1 MKILVTGGNGNISW
15 WFVKLAFEQGYD
27 VYVIGR
33 NFDKP
38 TRRELPIGVNKIVC
52 DIRGFEATKRTLAG
66 LHFDVICDFLCY
78 NKEQAR
84 QAIELYKEK
93 TDHYIFI
100 SSEAIY
106 KRETK
111 FLPFK
116 ETTPIA
122 DLEFSGNYIK
132 GKIEAEIEFKNAYE
146 TLSFPLTIIRPSF
159 TYDTLMPTSIGF
171 NCYTAIRRYKED
183 NIAPIAGDGNNLWTF
198 THARDFARSLIGVIA
213 NKQSIGEDYHIT
225 SDEWLTWMDATKI
238 ILDALQL
245 PNVKFLNIPKQLILN
260 DSFFGEKDLLKN
272 KIIYNN
278 TYDNTKIKKLLPE
291 WSATISF
298 KNGVIETLKWL
309 DEDSLRKRINPL
321 LDCRIQKLYELGEQY
336 VT

>member
-15 WFVKLAFEQGYD
+15 WFVQLAFEQGHD

-33 NFDKP
+33 SFDKP
-38 TRRELPIGVNKIVC
+38 TRRELPVGVHKIVC
-52 DIRGFEATKRTLAG
+52 DIRDFEATKRTLAG
-66 LHFDVICDFLCY
+66 LHFDVICDFICY

-122 DLEFSGNYIK
+122 DLESSGNYIK
-132 GKIEAEIEFKNAYE
+132 GKIEAEIEFKKAYE
-146 TLSFPLTIIRPSF
+146 SLSFPLTIIRPSF

-183 NIAPIAGDGNNLWTF
+183 NIAIVAGDGNNLWTF
-198 THARDFARSLIGVIA
+198 THARDFAHALLGVIL
-213 NKQSIGEDYHIT
+213 NKRSIGEDYHIT
-225 SDEWLTWMDATKI
+225 SNEWLTWMDATKI

-245 PNVKFLNIPKQLILN
+245 PNAKILNIPKQFIFK
-260 DSFFGEKDLLKN
+260 DSFFGERDLLSQKMSHN
-272 KIIYNN
+272 IF
-278 TYDNTKIKKLLPE
+278 DNTKIKKLLPQ
-291 WSATISF
+291 WSAKINF
-298 KNGVIETLKWL
+298 ANGVAETLKWL
-309 DEDSLRKRINPL
+309 DESSLRKRINSL
-321 LDCRIQKLYELGEQY
+321 LDRRIQNLYELGE
-336 VT
+336 